1 MQKQLKKALHDL
13 QEEKE
18 MNRCLLE
25 NQAIWQ
31 QKVTGLESQI
41 RDLAQTKDK
50 VPNIYIIFFILYVLV
65 NIFLQSCRDRSSWI
79 ELVLSRDLCVWQQ
92 KVTGLESQIRDLAQT
107 KDKVAT
113 MFTVI

>member
-1 MQKQLKKALHDL
+1 MQKQLKKALQDL

-50 VPNIYIIFFILYVLV
+50 VPNIYIIFLF
-65 NIFLQSCRDRSSWI
+65 FMSSSTFFYSH
-79 ELVLSRDLCVWQQ
+79 VGM
-92 KVTGLESQIRDLAQT
+92 GLLG
-107 KDKVAT
+107 
-113 MFTVI
+113 

>member
-18 MNRCLLE
+18 MNQCLLE

-50 VPNIYIIFFILYVLV
+50 V
-65 NIFLQSCRDRSSWI
+65 
-79 ELVLSRDLCVWQQ
+79 
-92 KVTGLESQIRDLAQT
+92 
-107 KDKVAT
+107 AT
-113 MFTVI
+113 MFTVIQQRN

>member
-1 MQKQLKKALHDL
+1 MNKQLKKALHDL

-50 VPNIYIIFFILYVLV
+50 VATIL
-65 NIFLQSCRDRSSWI
+65 
-79 ELVLSRDLCVWQQ
+79 
-92 KVTGLESQIRDLAQT
+92 T
-107 KDKVAT
+107 
-113 MFTVI
+113 